1 MIYRYTIIFACV
13 MVMTVAGYADT
24 IDEMLDAEGQS
35 TEAVMWSEV
44 PGIVPLSDEVRPDDY
59 AFHSSTEVMGYFPRG
74 GFIPGTDDDFYIVSW
89 ATSSSSYKDPARAQV
104 QKYSRTGQLLAGPV
118 SVQDAGQGLIGKG
131 FGWDIAV
138 FSDGGYVTTG
148 SVAGLLPGAPFNQFA
163 PDTEIPGFRLF
174 DSNMQP
180 VTALANVF
188 EPETS
193 LGLDDARDDL
203 QPNMTCR
210 ALVLAGDRFVIA
222 AAVGSVEMQ
231 KAMGLVDP
239 VDGNPG
245 EKIYYRL
252 FNKDGSPV
260 GPTRMAYPTDNWG
273 AGQSGISL
281 CPTPDGGFAITAV
294 VGGYLDNDAR
304 DPIRIFDANGV
315 PLGDAFSVIDQ
326 SILDEGANAG
336 KAKPAVSYG
345 NGIFAHGTAV
355 DLLSSSLT
363 NEFCITLFDI
373 DGAILRSTFDGYQ
386 CADLNRAR
394 GRGMTSDPSGN
405 LIIAQ
410 RGQYTAPSP
419 GDSDEIVMRLILN
432 DGTYFTPP
440 FVPHDGTDG
449 SQRDE
454 FVMASDGAIVVAYL
468 TEHGEDVAKCGF
480 RVFENPMPQVS
491 INQWMLH

>member
-1 MIYRYTIIFACV
+1 MTYRYTIIFVCA
-13 MVMTVAGYADT
+13 MAMTVAGYADN
-24 IDEMLDAEGQS
+24 IDEMLDAEGQGV
-35 TEAVMWSEV
+35 EAVMWSDV
-44 PGIVPLSDEVRPDDY
+44 PEMVPLSDEVRPDDY
-59 AFHSSTEVMGYFPRG
+59 AFHTSNEVMGYFPRG

-89 ATSSSSYKDPARAQV
+89 ATQSSSYSDSARAQV
-104 QKYSRTGQLLAGPV
+104 QKYSKTGQLLAGPV

-163 PDTEIPGFRLF
+163 FDTEIPGFRLF
-174 DSNMQP
+174 DSDMQP

-193 LGLDDARDDL
+193 LGLDGARDDL
-203 QPNMTCR
+203 SPNMVCR
-210 ALVLAGDRFVIA
+210 ALILAGDRFVIA

-231 KAMGLVDP
+231 KAMGLVDN
-239 VDGNPG
+239 DGNPG

-252 FNKDGSPV
+252 FNRDGSPV
-260 GPTRMAYPTDNWG
+260 GPTRMAFPTDDWG
-273 AGQSGISL
+273 QGQSKVAL
-281 CPTPDGGFAITAV
+281 CSTPDGGFAVTGTAAV
-294 VGGYLDNDAR
+294 LENGAR
-304 DPIRIFDANGV
+304 DPIRIFDANGD

-326 SILDEGANAG
+326 SLLDEGANSG
-336 KAKPAVSYG
+336 KATTAISYG

-355 DLLSSSLT
+355 DLLGDSLT

-373 DGAILRSTFDGYQ
+373 DGTILRSTFDGYQ
-386 CADLNRAR
+386 CAYVNRAR

-405 LIIAQ
+405 LVIAE
-410 RGQYTAPSP
+410 RGNYSAPSP
-419 GDSDEIVMRLILN
+419 GDADEIVMRLILS

-440 FVPHDGTDG
+440 FVPHDGMDG

-454 FVMASDGAIVVAYL
+454 FVMASDGAIVVGYL
-468 TEHGEDVAKCGF
+468 TEHGEDIAKCGF
-480 RVFENPMPQVS
+480 RVFANPMPQVPV
-491 INQWMLH
+491 NQWMLH